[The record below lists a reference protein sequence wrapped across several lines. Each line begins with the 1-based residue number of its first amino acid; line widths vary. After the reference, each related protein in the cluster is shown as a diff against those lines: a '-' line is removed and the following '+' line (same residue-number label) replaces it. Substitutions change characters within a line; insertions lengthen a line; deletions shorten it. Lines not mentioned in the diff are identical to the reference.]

1 MVRYNEQQQPL
12 VGLSLSM
19 PHCCPFSLV
28 IMALCLFSFNVERV
42 RAFIRPGTVQK
53 VQRSVH
59 NWMIPGAVPHPHRP
73 PSVSLSSSLL
83 SRHYSGRLTPKLP
96 RTHSASLIC
105 RYMSNNSTDT
115 GVDVATLND
124 EPGEAR
130 RALTAV
136 LDLVD
141 QNIQSVT
148 PLDQLKRRIHDLERE
163 QTDPAFWG
171 DENKARAE
179 VVNAEVGS
187 TTRLIKRL
195 ESWQKWR
202 DDATTA
208 LELWLEE
215 TDIAEKENW
224 WKEFTRALQSLQK
237 DSEAYALELL
247 LSGPYDASP
256 ARLILTAGAGGTEA
270 NDWVADL
277 RRMYE
282 RFCAERGYQVI
293 VEDEQ
298 PGEQVGFKSVEL
310 VVKGQNAYGWLQ
322 SEKGTHRLVRLSPFN
337 ANNKRQTTFAGV
349 DVAPDIMEESES
361 LKGFDIPDNE
371 LEITTIR
378 SGGKGGQNVNKVSV
392 ASSYSTLVPELFVR
406 GTSRHDLF
414 LGTHST
420 GGKCGPYQAL
430 AVGFASQMHARAD
443 SSP

>member
-1 MVRYNEQQQPL
+1 
-12 VGLSLSM
+12 
-19 PHCCPFSLV
+19 
-28 IMALCLFSFNVERV
+28 
-42 RAFIRPGTVQK
+42 
-53 VQRSVH
+53 
-59 NWMIPGAVPHPHRP
+59 
-73 PSVSLSSSLL
+73 
-83 SRHYSGRLTPKLP
+83 
-96 RTHSASLIC
+96 
-105 RYMSNNSTDT
+105 MSNNSTDT

-148 PLDQLKRRIHDLERE
+148 PLDQLKRRIHALERE

-215 TDIAEKENW
+215 TDITEKENW